1 MTKDEQREI
10 ENKLYEAIYPA
21 LMREERRGYNSHS
34 RTQLICQSVIKQMT
48 EWIERQKK
56 NVDGS

>member
-21 LMREERRGYNSHS
+21 LMREERRGYNSHA

-48 EWIERQKK
+48 EWIELQKK